1 MGILYN
7 KLIDRNAESNIVRW
21 KYFLSLAAMN
31 SNVPVTIAVA
41 NAKVIEFSAK
51 KSCDLA
57 TLFKNFS

>member
-21 KYFLSLAAMN
+21 KHFLSLAAMN

-51 KSCDLA
+51 KVA
-57 TLFKNFS
+57 I